1 VSTPGK
7 GRRALLPAVAAVVLA
22 VLGVVLLQP
31 ATPPTAASG
40 QPGSDLAQPVLQ
52 GSPEASVPSTSSA
65 AVSPSTEDGG
75 SDEGSHEAPA
85 RESGQ
90 EPWRPIATG
99 FLTDFG
105 QPGPDWVARI
115 TRWTAPALGAQ
126 YADVDLSRVP
136 SAAFVS
142 LEVIDAGES
151 LVDVAGTYDDGQVLL
166 VRIENSAQAWQV
178 TRVEPAV
185 SQDG

>member
-1 VSTPGK
+1 MSAAGK
-7 GRRALLPAVAAVVLA
+7 GRRALLPAVAAVALA

-40 QPGSDLAQPVLQ
+40 QAGSDLAQTLAQ
-52 GSPEASVPSTSSA
+52 GSPEAAAPSTSPA
-65 AVSPSTEDGG
+65 EVSKLTENSG
-75 SDEGSHEAPA
+75 SDEDNHEAPA
-85 RESGQ
+85 WESGQ